1 MLTVI
6 IPVTP
11 GRVPEITA
19 AVASARQPNVEVL
32 VVVDGPWS
40 GDVAGA
46 DTVVVLGR
54 NYGVGTARMAG
65 ALHAQYDYL
74 FFLDSDDTMIP
85 GAAARAIDDLDR
97 YAAVLYRA
105 RGASAA
111 SAKPEFEAGV
121 LARGAIADHWAAHGI
136 TSRIANMTV
145 RRDALLAVGGFPGLP
160 RMEDWLTWA
169 AINERYEVLVSDFV
183 ARTYT
188 EHPGQVTA
196 AAWPEWIT
204 GLAAVWIP
212 ALRAART
219 GGPWRGSGQRR

>member
-1 MLTVI
+1 MVMLTVI

-11 GRVPEITA
+11 DRIHEITTA
-19 AVASARQPNVEVL
+19 ASSARQPNVEVL
-32 VVVDGPWS
+32 VVVDGTWS
-40 GDVAGA
+40 GDVSGA
-46 DTVVVLGR
+46 DTVIVLGR
-54 NYGVGTARMAG
+54 NYGVGTARVVG
-65 ALHAQYDYL
+65 ALHARHDLL

-85 GAAARAIDDLDR
+85 GAAARAIDDLNR
-97 YAAVLYRA
+97 YVAVLYRA
-105 RGASAA
+105 RGASAVTE
-111 SAKPEFEAGV
+111 PEFEAGV
-121 LARGAIADHWAAHGI
+121 LARGSIADHWAEHGI
-136 TSRIANMTV
+136 TSHIAHMTV
-145 RRDALLAVGGFPGLP
+145 RRDALLSVGGFTGLP

-169 AINERYEVLVSDFV
+169 AINERYEVLVSDFI

-219 GGPWRGSGQRR
+219 NGPWR

>member
-11 GRVPEITA
+11 DRLHEITA

-65 ALHAQYDYL
+65 ALHAQHDLL

-85 GAAARAIDDLDR
+85 GAAARAIDDLGR

-105 RGASAA
+105 RGASAIA
-111 SAKPEFEAGV
+111 EPEFGAGV
-121 LARGAIADHWAAHGI
+121 LARGAIADHWAEHGI
-136 TSRIANMTV
+136 TSHIATMSV
-145 RRDALLAVGGFPGLP
+145 RRGALLVVGGFPGLP

-183 ARTYT
+183 ARTYA

-219 GGPWRGSGQRR
+219 GGSRRGNGPRR